1 MGSLA
6 LFLSLVPVGG
16 GFSLLRFCSSEV
28 VHLFPV
34 ATGLRCPPLV
44 VSFLLLQY
52 LPSRVLLHC
61 SLAFFL
67 LRSSVVLALGI
78 VVLDSW
84 LGEPVHI
91 SLLLP
96 CWVFLCSSACK
107 GACCIQSLLDWSSSP
122 CSAFFGAHLLGFRL
136 SLWLPPSWSGWF
148 MNHSSVDSFGMV
160 FLFLHVYCL
169 YI

>member
-1 MGSLA
+1 MGSPA

-52 LPSRVLLHC
+52 LPSLLVLLHC

-91 SLLLP
+91 VFFIALLVFSL
-96 CWVFLCSSACK
+96 
-107 GACCIQSLLDWSSSP
+107 QS
-122 CSAFFGAHLLGFRL
+122 R
-136 SLWLPPSWSGWF
+136 
-148 MNHSSVDSFGMV
+148 M
-160 FLFLHVYCL
+160 
-169 YI
+169 